1 MYIDPRNPQLQKFQA
16 AKNARK
22 ERAIMR
28 KQIHEANPK
37 LSPKQIDQVVDA
49 RIALLEQQAVRD
61 QEAARK
67 TRRPHNGAPKKQPQI
82 ANRALAIALEPIAP
96 SITVTKKQ

>member
-28 KQIHEANPK
+28 REIHENNPA
-37 LSPKQIDQVVDA
+37 LTSTQLDQIVDA
-49 RIALLEQQAVRD
+49 RIALLAQQAERD
-61 QEAARK
+61 QKAARFQ
-67 TRRPHNGAPKKQPQI
+67 RPRDNQPPRKQPQI

-96 SITVTKKQ
+96 SITVTSKK